1 MDLELVMR
9 TKLLGPKLPRKK
21 EHLNPVGKKICNKKQ
36 CTATQR
42 IILRK
47 VNRGLSDG
55 TSSSSDWKI
64 NIKINV
70 PRVR

>member
-1 MDLELVMR
+1 MLEKMDLGLAMR

-36 CTATQR
+36 CTATQK

-47 VNRGLSDG
+47 VNRRIEPLAPLIG
-55 TSSSSDWKI
+55 K
-64 NIKINV
+64 
-70 PRVR
+70 